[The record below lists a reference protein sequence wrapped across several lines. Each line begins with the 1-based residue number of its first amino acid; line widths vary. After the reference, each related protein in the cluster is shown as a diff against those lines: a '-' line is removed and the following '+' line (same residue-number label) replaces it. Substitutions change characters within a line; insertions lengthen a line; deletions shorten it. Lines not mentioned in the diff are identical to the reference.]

1 MNSKNT
7 EAVLGAG
14 SCQVANI
21 RPVGGVQIG

>member
-1 MNSKNT
+1 MRPKNT
-7 EAVLGAG
+7 EAVLGEG